1 MVAIPRAL
9 PALSLRSRRAIAVAV
24 GIVLIAGVL
33 AYLHDPPWI
42 GDVTAGLRAWET
54 DEHGDRYRWTSG
66 RATFY
71 VPSTAKSMTLPL
83 RPLPPIS
90 DRPITVDVAVDDRWL
105 ATLELPDTREPNPN
119 VWVLHTLPLPR
130 QTTSRRYRRVDLRIV
145 RVLGLFNLGVQ
156 LGVVAAR

>member
-1 MVAIPRAL
+1 MGAIPRAL
-9 PALSLRSRRAIAVAV
+9 PALSVTRRRAIAVAV
-24 GIVLIAGVL
+24 GGLLIIGAL

-42 GDVTAGLRAWET
+42 GDVTAGLRSWET
-54 DEHGDRYRWTSG
+54 DEQGNRYRWTSG

-71 VPSTAKSMTLPL
+71 VPTTAQSMTLPL

-90 DRPITVDVAVDDRWL
+90 DRPITVDVTVDDRWL
-105 ATLELPDTREPNPN
+105 ATLELPDAREPNPN
-119 VWVLHTLPLPR
+119 VWVVHTLPLPR
-130 QTTSRRYRRVDLRIV
+130 QATSRRYRRVDLRVV